1 MRRAEE
7 EWLIKICREFGAKLT
22 IRPLEKPYAFD
33 RGELASALA
42 ALLGGLKLVPLAIP
56 GAGNRFLVTLQKG
69 EVENFGSHFQDNPYA
84 TGSIGDEKTRWAE
97 FKRSEEHTSE
107 LQSLM
112 RNSYAVF
119 FLNKTK
125 N

>member
-42 ALLGGLKLVPLAIP
+42 ALLGGLKLVPIAIP

-69 EVENFGSHFQDNPYA
+69 EVENFGSNFHDNTYA
-84 TGSIGDEKTRWAE
+84 TGTIGDERTRWAE
-97 FKRSEEHTSE
+97 LTAYHDQFACPECNRSETRWVGKGWVS
-107 LQSLM
+107 
-112 RNSYAVF
+112 
-119 FLNKTK
+119 K
-125 N
+125 